1 MPEAN
6 LDTLHGC
13 AASIAS
19 PCCDLSG
26 PRQGRLHAHQG
37 VEPDALAASALPGLA
52 SGSRVTL
59 GSMGPPTPD
68 RPASSASPVEP
79 STRRPKVVIVGGGFG
94 GLACARE
101 LDGGSVDVLLVDS
114 RNYHLFTPLLYQ
126 VATAL
131 LNPSDIAY
139 PLRASFRRSPNVR
152 FRQARVTAVDFD
164 AKTIQ
169 METGGKITYD
179 YLVLATGSSEN
190 YFGNEQLAEFTF
202 GLKNLEQALRLRNHV
217 LGCLER
223 ASQACDDAERRRLLT
238 FVVVGGGPT
247 GVEYAGALVELLKL
261 VVGNDYPDLSAGLA
275 RIVLVEGLDRL
286 LATFPERL
294 GRYAE
299 RVLRRRGVEVRT
311 GALVAK
317 ANDRSALLGDGEEI
331 QTATVV
337 WSAGVRPNEPT
348 QAPEPPRSRSRR
360 IEVDAHLRIAARQ
373 GAFAIGDVA
382 SVRHGE
388 DELPMLSAPAMQ
400 AGRHVAHLIMNEAN
414 PSSGSTRTRLKPFR
428 YRDKGTMAT
437 IGRNAA
443 VGKIGPFNLT
453 GFIGWVGWLTVH
465 LYYLV
470 GFRNRL
476 AVFASWGW
484 NYLQKDRPLRIIVRA
499 DGLDP

>member
-1 MPEAN
+1 M
-6 LDTLHGC
+6 
-13 AASIAS
+13 
-19 PCCDLSG
+19 
-26 PRQGRLHAHQG
+26 
-37 VEPDALAASALPGLA
+37 
-52 SGSRVTL
+52 
-59 GSMGPPTPD
+59 
-68 RPASSASPVEP
+68 
-79 STRRPKVVIVGGGFG
+79 VIVGGGFG

-101 LDGGSVDVLLVDS
+101 LDGRPVDVLLVDS

-139 PLRASFRRSPNVR
+139 PLRACFRGSPNVK
-152 FRQARVTAVDFD
+152 FRQALVTGVAFD
-164 AKTIQ
+164 VKTIQ
-169 METGGKITYD
+169 TDAGDEVAYD
-179 YLVLATGSSEN
+179 YLVLATGSVEN
-190 YFGNEQLAEFTF
+190 YFGSGDLEVFTF
-202 GLKNLEQALRLRNHV
+202 GLKTLEQALRLRNHV
-217 LGCLER
+217 LACLER
-223 ASQACDDAERRRLLT
+223 ACQTRDDAERKRLLT

-261 VVGNDYPDLSAGLA
+261 VLGHDYPDLSPGLA

-286 LATFPERL
+286 LAAFPERL

-299 RVLRRRGVEVRT
+299 DTLRRRGVQVRT

-317 ANDRSALLGDGEEI
+317 ATDRSALLGDGEEI

-337 WSAGVRPNEPT
+337 WSAGVRPNEPMEV
-348 QAPEPPRSRSRR
+348 PEPARSRSRR
-360 IEVDAHLRIAARQ
+360 IEVDAHLRVAGRPD
-373 GAFAIGDVA
+373 AFAIGDVA
-382 SVRHGE
+382 SMRHGD

-400 AGRHVAHLIMNEAN
+400 AGRHVAHLIMDAAGLT
-414 PSSGSTRTRLKPFR
+414 SGSTRSPRKPFR

-443 VGKIGPFNLT
+443 VGQIGPLEFT
-453 GFIGWVGWLTVH
+453 GFVGWAAWLTVH

-484 NYLQKDRPLRIIVRA
+484 NYLRKDRPLRIIVQANGRLGDRET
-499 DGLDP
+499 DGS